1 MSKTNR
7 LKVEVIDHKTGVM
20 FDQYHVGFPVDDP
33 ESAKKTTTILNFN
46 DRDYYYVRD
55 NGKDLEKIGEVT
67 DPVIPI
73 RWITRQWLQQMLEVD
88 ERPSVINLLQVELN
102 HLAKLYE
109 NDRKK

>member
-7 LKVEVIDHKTGVM
+7 IKVEIIDHKTGVM

-33 ESAKKTTTILNFN
+33 DSEKKTTTILNFN

-55 NGKDLEKIGEVT
+55 NGRDLEKIGEVT

-73 RWITRQWLQQMLEVD
+73 RWITRQWIQKILDAEGTSSVDILQM
-88 ERPSVINLLQVELN
+88 ELN
-102 HLAKLYE
+102 HLVKMYE
-109 NDRKK
+109 EEYKK